1 MQSQIQLSGKT
12 YTLTSNAYTPIAY
25 KLAFGKDYFQDLF
38 QMLQAKSLLN
48 KLDELEEGD
57 ELSSKDINLDI
68 LSDFDMTFFHRL
80 FWVFAKSHN
89 PKVKPFEEFFMDME
103 SFPLQVVGPVLM
115 EMLNQGMTTQ
125 KKSMKQRQ
133 RVRKSSQ

>member
-1 MQSQIQLSGKT
+1 MQRQIQLSGKT

-48 KLDELEEGD
+48 KLD
-57 ELSSKDINLDI
+57 
-68 LSDFDMTFFHRL
+68 
-80 FWVFAKSHN
+80 
-89 PKVKPFEEFFMDME
+89 
-103 SFPLQVVGPVLM
+103 VVGPVLM

-133 RVRKSSQ
+133 RARKSSQ